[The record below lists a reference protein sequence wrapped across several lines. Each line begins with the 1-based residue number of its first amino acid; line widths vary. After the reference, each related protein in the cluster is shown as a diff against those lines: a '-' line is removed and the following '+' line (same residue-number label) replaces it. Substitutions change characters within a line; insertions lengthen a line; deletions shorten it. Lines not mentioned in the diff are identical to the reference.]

1 METLL
6 RYQTGQRQPN
16 FSCIC
21 FICIIIQ
28 VIYFHKFSEKVCL
41 APPKRGHG
49 HGDEDVGE
57 GSSTVKKIKIVR
69 GKEFVCEYCGDI
81 LETAGNLK
89 NHKKK
94 HQTFECQNKS
104 ATNASLWKTS
114 KDTLSVAKA
123 QEKAFFFYVRRM
135 WGISSYTA

>member
-1 METLL
+1 MHMFYLYYHPSDL
-6 RYQTGQRQPN
+6 
-16 FSCIC
+16 FS
-21 FICIIIQ
+21 Q
-28 VIYFHKFSEKVCL
+28 VFRESM
-41 APPKRGHG
+41 PPKRGHG